1 MGPADGLL
9 TREGSVTVKGIVE
22 VGATLLVDG
31 AAVVPDTDGS
41 FSKLVSL
48 DEGSNTIE
56 VKATDAAGNM
66 RSVTKTVLRD
76 SEAPA
81 VSIVEPEDGIRTDRN
96 QILVRIQADADAVLY
111 LNGRMLATKGQVD
124 RNLLLVEGTNTV
136 TVRAVDMAG
145 NAATD
150 TVTIILD
157 TVAPTLT
164 VTTPDMIE
172 VWTNQDT
179 IDVSGMAT
187 GAATVTI
194 NGIAAVFN
202 AETGTFQQVVPLAAG
217 ENNIT
222 VSASDGINK
231 AELALQ
237 VWMSKALPILV
248 VDNPPATVTQ
258 PTVTI
263 TGHTAIG
270 IKKVSVKVP
279 EGMLLYDVA
288 FDGSFAI
295 KVNLPDG
302 QHTIEVS
309 VTDAYGNTNK
319 VSTSAFTVK
328 ATSLVVEEE
337 DEGIRVQPMGIGAVI
352 AVIGITIA
360 VVAWLVVRS
369 RRGRNEA

>member
-1 MGPADGLL
+1 
-9 TREGSVTVKGIVE
+9 
-22 VGATLLVDG
+22 
-31 AAVVPDTDGS
+31 
-41 FSKLVSL
+41 
-48 DEGSNTIE
+48 
-56 VKATDAAGNM
+56 
-66 RSVTKTVLRD
+66 
-76 SEAPA
+76 
-81 VSIVEPEDGIRTDRN
+81 
-96 QILVRIQADADAVLY
+96 
-111 LNGRMLATKGQVD
+111 
-124 RNLLLVEGTNTV
+124 
-136 TVRAVDMAG
+136 
-145 NAATD
+145 
-150 TVTIILD
+150 
-157 TVAPTLT
+157 
-164 VTTPDMIE
+164 
-172 VWTNQDT
+172 
-179 IDVSGMAT
+179 
-187 GAATVTI
+187 
-194 NGIAAVFN
+194 VFN